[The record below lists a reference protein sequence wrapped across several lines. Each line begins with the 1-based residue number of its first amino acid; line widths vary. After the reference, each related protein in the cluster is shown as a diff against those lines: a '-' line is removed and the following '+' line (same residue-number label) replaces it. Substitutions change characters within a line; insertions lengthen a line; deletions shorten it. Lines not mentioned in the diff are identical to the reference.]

1 MCHKHSYT
9 TNDPKPRR
17 PRPCASPFPNAG
29 HPPRQYSPSHHALDF
44 SNSAHTRPHIALHLQ
59 HTMYQNAQSPS
70 ATTTP
75 SSTPAC
81 RTSKFRI
88 FSADSHTRQSRAF
101 MIRFVECIF
110 SSTLVTLSRT
120 QTGGKSAT
128 PGIQEFDKPDHESA
142 RLTSM

>member
-17 PRPCASPFPNAG
+17 PRPCASPFPYTA

-59 HTMYQNAQSPS
+59 HTMYQNAQCPS

-110 SSTLVTLSRT
+110 PAHSSLCHEHKQEAKVQRQES
-120 QTGGKSAT
+120 KSLT
-128 PGIQEFDKPDHESA
+128 NLIMKA
-142 RLTSM
+142 RD